1 MSANTSTPKHRQ
13 STTIG
18 SFCFCIEGVCIYRKT
33 HIRKTH
39 IRNRADAGRFSYR
52 GTTHDKT

>member
-18 SFCFCIEGVCIYRKT
+18 SFCFCIEGVCIYRKA
-33 HIRKTH
+33 H
-39 IRNRADAGRFSYR
+39 IRNRADAGRFSYW
-52 GTTHDKT
+52 GTTHGKT